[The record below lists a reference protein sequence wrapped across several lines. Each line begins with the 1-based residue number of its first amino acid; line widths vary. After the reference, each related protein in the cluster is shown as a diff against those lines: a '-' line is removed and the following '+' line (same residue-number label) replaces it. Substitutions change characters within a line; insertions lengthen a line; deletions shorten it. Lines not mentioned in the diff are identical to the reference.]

1 MVESLIG
8 RLREEGLNEEV
19 FACLAEVS
27 AWPTCLT

>member
-27 AWPTCLT
+27 A